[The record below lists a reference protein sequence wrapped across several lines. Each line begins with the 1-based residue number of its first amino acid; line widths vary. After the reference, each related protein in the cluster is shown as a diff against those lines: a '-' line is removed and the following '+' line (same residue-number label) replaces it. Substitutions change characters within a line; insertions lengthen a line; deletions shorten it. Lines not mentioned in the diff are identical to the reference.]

1 MRIFVDADACPVKD
15 SIVEVAHSYN
25 VPVYMVCSLS
35 HFSQFGEG
43 VESIIVDNV
52 SQAADMAIAN
62 KTKQGDVVIT
72 QDYGLAAMVLGK
84 GCLAL
89 HHNGF
94 RYTNENIDDLLF
106 KRHLHSKIRRGGGK
120 HKGPK
125 AFSQEDKNRFKELLI
140 KTVKKRDDSEK
151 KDLME

>member
-15 SIVEVAHSYN
+15 IIADVAQSYE

-35 HFSQFGEG
+35 HFSQFGDG

-62 KTKQGDVVIT
+62 KTRQGDLVIT
-72 QDYGLAAMVLGK
+72 QDYGLAALVLGK

-94 RYTNENIDDLLF
+94 KYTSENIDELLF
-106 KRHLHSKIRRGGGK
+106 KRHLHTKIRRSGGK

-125 AFSQEDKNRFKELLI
+125 PFTQEDKNRFKELLTEVI
-140 KTVKKRDDSEK
+140 KKRG
-151 KDLME
+151 DLR